1 MTTMSDLDAES
12 APTARSG
19 SVTDAHGN
27 AMTGDAAAV
36 ERYDTAIDHLLRFR
50 VDVLDTVAEL
60 AEHHG
65 DVPMTHVLIGHLSLS
80 STDPA
85 DLDDARAAIAA
96 LSTLRLNDRERAH
109 AEALSAWAAGDWA
122 GASHRLDDLLVRWP
136 TDMLALQFGH
146 QLDFFLGDAQ
156 NLRDRVGRSIGALE
170 AGHPHDGFVSG
181 MYSFGLEEWGTYDDA
196 EEAGMAALAAHP
208 DDVWAVHAV
217 AHVHEMRGDVD
228 RGIRFMAERIDDW
241 SDGNLFTVHLWWH
254 YALYLLEA
262 GRVDEVLGIYD
273 QRVHHA
279 GSDGVPIEM
288 LDASALLWRLR
299 LAGIDTGDRFAALA
313 PAWER
318 IAQADPWYVFN
329 DAHAAMAFCGADR
342 LDDARRLLGRLDRSL
357 DDPAATGTNR
367 MMTETAG
374 LGVARALLAH
384 TESRHDDVVAELA
397 PIRRQVHRFGGSH
410 AQRDAVEQTLL
421 DSAVRSG
428 QLELAQALV
437 RERLGRRPSSV
448 FGWTMRSRIAVAR
461 GDHGDADA
469 ALATANGWRERFATV

>member
-1 MTTMSDLDAES
+1 
-12 APTARSG
+12 
-19 SVTDAHGN
+19 
-27 AMTGDAAAV
+27 
-36 ERYDTAIDHLLRFR
+36 
-50 VDVLDTVAEL
+50 
-60 AEHHG
+60 
-65 DVPMTHVLIGHLSLS
+65 MTHVLIGHLSLS

-85 DLDDARAAIAA
+85 DLDDARAAISA

-109 AEALSAWAAGDWA
+109 AEALSAWASGDWG
-122 GASHRLDDLLVRWP
+122 GASRRLDDLLVRWP

-156 NLRDRVGRSIGALE
+156 NLRDRVGRSIGALG
-170 AGHPHDGFVSG
+170 AGHPHEGFVSG
-181 MYSFGLEEWGTYDDA
+181 MHSFGLEEWGTYDAA
-196 EEAGMAALAAHP
+196 EEAGMAAVAAHP
-208 DDVWAVHAV
+208 DDVWSVHAV
-217 AHVHEMRGDVD
+217 AHVHEMRGDVE

-262 GRVDEVLGIYD
+262 GQVDEVLEIYD

-279 GSDGVPIEM
+279 ESDGVPLEM

-299 LAGIDTGDRFAALA
+299 LAGIDTGDRFTALA
-313 PAWER
+313 AAWER

-342 LDDARRLLGRLDRSL
+342 LDDARRLVGRLGRSL
-357 DDPAATGTNR
+357 EDPAASGTNQ
-367 MMTETAG
+367 MMTEVAG

-384 TESRHDDVVAELA
+384 AESRHDDVVAELA

-428 QLELAQALV
+428 RLELAQALV
-437 RERLGRRPSSV
+437 RERLSRRPTSV
-448 FGWTMRSRIAVAR
+448 FGWTMRSRIADAR
-461 GDHGDADA
+461 GDEGAA
-469 ALATANGWRERFATV
+469 ATALASVASWRERLAAA